1 MASRIWATMVSLGP
15 RATPTTSRVEEEE
28 GHGVLL
34 VEAEVG
40 QGLPF
45 QRAKHPLEQ
54 RKELK
59 KDRRCC

>member
-1 MASRIWATMVSLGP
+1 M
-15 RATPTTSRVEEEE
+15 EKE
-28 GHGVLL
+28 GVGVLL

-59 KDRRCC
+59 KGSRC

>member
-15 RATPTTSRVEEEE
+15 RATPTTSRVEEE
-28 GHGVLL
+28 GRGVLL

-40 QGLPF
+40 LGLPF

-59 KDRRCC
+59 KGRRC